1 MSWLFDGRKRRRGG
15 GDGLEAAAE
24 LRQIDSEEMKSHA
37 TPDSCWVSIDGL
49 VYDVTNFPVDSCL
62 LYLFGASRGTHA
74 MQRFR
79 EWQMAGD
86 GGSTELPTD
95 HIESYAA

>member
-1 MSWLFDGRKRRRGG
+1 MSWLFDGRKRRREG

-49 VYDVTNFPVDSCL
+49 VYDVTNFHRRFVPAL
-62 LYLFGASRGTHA
+62 PLWRLARHTRHA
-74 MQRFR
+74 
-79 EWQMAGD
+79 
-86 GGSTELPTD
+86 TLP
-95 HIESYAA
+95 